1 MAFRS
6 ALWVLAFAPAAADEF
21 LQKTRD
27 LQQQQKSSGSK
38 CCGQAPGGVPGSCW
52 APDWCSNPLNAWCS
66 QSQDHCENNCNG
78 VFCPGVGAVEAALA
92 AEEITTELLA
102 AEVVNTTTAG
112 FTTGGLAETQDL
124 QQQQKSSGNR
134 CCGQAPGGVPGS
146 CGAPDWCSNPL
157 DAWCSQ
163 SQDRCEKH
171 CNGVFCPGVGA
182 VEAALAAEEITT
194 ELLAAEVVNTTAA
207 GFTTGG
213 LAEAQDLPCGSYNSD
228 DCESEFHHGLGP
240 FCSRCSNE
248 GGNNPLRNRCHLCCT
263 EC

>member
-21 LQKTRD
+21 LQKTR
-27 LQQQQKSSGSK
+27 
-38 CCGQAPGGVPGSCW
+38 
-52 APDWCSNPLNAWCS
+52 
-66 QSQDHCENNCNG
+66 
-78 VFCPGVGAVEAALA
+78 
-92 AEEITTELLA
+92 
-102 AEVVNTTTAG
+102 
-112 FTTGGLAETQDL
+112 DL

-157 DAWCSQ
+157 DAWCSE
-163 SQDRCEKH
+163 SQDNCENH

-182 VEAALAAEEITT
+182 VEAALAGEEITT

>member
-1 MAFRS
+1 M
-6 ALWVLAFAPAAADEF
+6 
-21 LQKTRD
+21 
-27 LQQQQKSSGSK
+27 G
-38 CCGQAPGGVPGSCW
+38 W

-66 QSQDHCENNCNG
+66 ESQDNCENHCNG
-78 VFCPGVGAVEAALA
+78 VFCPDEAAVEAALA

-146 CGAPDWCSNPL
+146 CWAPDWRSNPL

-171 CNGVFCPGVGA
+171 CRVHDWGSRRGSRPTLRLLQQRRLRIRVPPRAGDFLLPVLERGGQQPSAQQMPPVLHRVLNRAGYDECSTEPVKPLVA
-182 VEAALAAEEITT
+182 V
-194 ELLAAEVVNTTAA
+194 
-207 GFTTGG
+207 
-213 LAEAQDLPCGSYNSD
+213 
-228 DCESEFHHGLGP
+228 
-240 FCSRCSNE
+240 
-248 GGNNPLRNRCHLCCT
+248 
-263 EC
+263 

>member
-1 MAFRS
+1 MGEQTTCAYKS
-6 ALWVLAFAPAAADEF
+6 TPAEASLLQHAPAGCEGLSRTVPSRCPAGVKGTSTGVEINTQLMCVYDPQCAEPGADPAAHCYEQTTCAYA
-21 LQKTRD
+21 QK
-27 LQQQQKSSGSK
+27 GS
-38 CCGQAPGGVPGSCW
+38 
-52 APDWCSNPLNAWCS
+52 
-66 QSQDHCENNCNG
+66 
-78 VFCPGVGAVEAALA
+78 
-92 AEEITTELLA
+92 ITTELLA

-213 LAEAQDLPCGSYNSD
+213 LAEAQDLPCGSDNSD
-228 DCESEFHHGLGP
+228 DCVSEFHHGLGP